1 MTLLREHGIKLS
13 RRVGQQQVIDVSILE
28 RMVDYAEL
36 SRDDVVLEIGA
47 GIGNLTLLLA
57 QRAGKVIAVERD
69 KMLVRV
75 LKKRLENH
83 PNVELLCGD
92 ALRIRLPKFKKV
104 VANLPYSI
112 SSDITFRLLEHK
124 FELAVLMYQRE
135 FAERLVAKPGSDD
148 YSRLT
153 VNVHYRASAELL
165 DEVPPAAFFP
175 QPKITSSIV
184 RLRPREPPFEVR
196 DEQIFSN
203 VVRALFQHRRQ
214 RVRNALYHS
223 FEEVFPK
230 KCFSKVERKTLIDE
244 RLPKELADARV
255 MGLPPEKFGAI
266 ANLLTSPGTRRAL
279 AAPASAPCACGC
291 PG

>member
-1 MTLLREHGIKLS
+1 MLNETLALLRKHGIRLS
-13 RRVGQQQVIDVSILE
+13 RRAGQEQVVDAGILE

-36 SRDDVVLEIGA
+36 SRDDIVLEIGA

-57 QRAGKVIAVERD
+57 RHAGRVIAVERD
-69 KMLVRV
+69 RELVKILEER
-75 LKKRLENH
+75 LKKH

-92 ALRIRLPKFKKV
+92 ALRVQLPEFKKV
-104 VANLPYSI
+104 VANLPYRI

-135 FAERLVAKPGSDD
+135 FAERLVARPGSDD

-153 VNVHYRASAELL
+153 VNVNYRASVELL
-165 DEVPPAAFFP
+165 EEVSPEAFFP
-175 QPKITSSIV
+175 QPKVTSSIV

-196 DEQIFSN
+196 DERIFFN

-223 FEEVFPK
+223 FEEILPK
-230 KCFSKVERKTLIDE
+230 TCLSKAERRKFIDGKI
-244 RLPKELADARV
+244 PKELSETRV
-255 MGLPPEKFGAI
+255 MDLVPEKFGEI
-266 ANLLTSPGTRRAL
+266 SNLLTSP
-279 AAPASAPCACGC
+279 
-291 PG
+291 